1 MIDNCSTYFANQNPP
16 ESDVVKQFRAAL
28 NSPLVSGLSG
38 IDNDTLSTLNTLL
51 KPNSPNNIWNLTKE
65 LHMYVELIE
74 EVANLV
80 DWNVYYPV
88 DTEDEMTTI
97 SLDTD
102 LQKKLGITTVFAGMQ
117 SCD

>member
-16 ESDVVKQFRAAL
+16 DSDLVKQFRATL
-28 NSPLVSGLSG
+28 NSPFVSSLSG

-65 LHMYVELIE
+65 LHMYVEFIE
-74 EVANLV
+74 EIVNLV

-88 DTEDEMTTI
+88 ESEKEMTRI
-97 SLDTD
+97 SFDPD
-102 LQKKLGITTVFAGMQ
+102 LQEKLGITTVFAGM
-117 SCD
+117 